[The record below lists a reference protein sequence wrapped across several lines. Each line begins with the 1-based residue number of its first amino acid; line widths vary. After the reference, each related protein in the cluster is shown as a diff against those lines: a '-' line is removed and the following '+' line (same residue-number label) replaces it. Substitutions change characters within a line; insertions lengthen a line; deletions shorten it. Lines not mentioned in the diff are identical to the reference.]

1 MLSICIEKQI
11 GRKLSI
17 ISGTEDVIYLVETSR
32 ELLGTYKIRLP
43 IPPPALYYIESSSTN
58 IGGFSIHRSFV
69 SPLIS
74 PKILVIRM
82 IPQNLSNS
90 SIFHS
95 KISILLSLLTCIL
108 LESQSMQQ
116 LCKKT
121 YLSYRFLLK
130 IVPLLIFHIKKIKN
144 QSNIVGTM
152 SQI

>member
-58 IGGFSIHRSFV
+58 IEGFSTVRSFH
-69 SPLIS
+69 LLFRQ
-74 PKILVIRM
+74 KILVIRM
-82 IPQNLSNS
+82 IPQNLSNF

-95 KISILLSLLTCIL
+95 KISILLSLLTCIF
-108 LESQSMQQ
+108 LEFQSMWQS
-116 LCKKT
+116 CKKT

-130 IVPLLIFHIKKIKN
+130 IVPLLIFYIKKN
-144 QSNIVGTM
+144 
-152 SQI
+152 